1 MPSPV
6 TAPRRARGSAH
17 RPPGTGEH
25 RARPRGPVRPGAA
38 DRPAS
43 DRDGRAARFR
53 AALRDDSG
61 ASAVEFVMLTP
72 IMFFLIFG
80 AVQFALYSFAADVAK
95 AAAQAGA
102 REARREADVSAG
114 WQDSARG
121 KARDYVRQLAGP
133 GLLSNVSVPVGRNG
147 DMVSVTVTGDAPA
160 ILPGMSL
167 RVTAVS
173 EGPVERF
180 VPDGG

>member
-1 MPSPV
+1 
-6 TAPRRARGSAH
+6 
-17 RPPGTGEH
+17 
-25 RARPRGPVRPGAA
+25 
-38 DRPAS
+38 
-43 DRDGRAARFR
+43 
-53 AALRDDSG
+53 
-61 ASAVEFVMLTP
+61 MLTP

-114 WQDSARG
+114 WQDSARS
-121 KARDYVRQLAGP
+121 KAHDYVRQLAGP
-133 GLLSNVSVPVGRNG
+133 GLLANVSVPVGREG
-147 DMVSVTVTGDAPA
+147 DMVSVTVIGDAPA
-160 ILPGMSL
+160 ILPGMTL
-167 RVTAVS
+167 QVRAVS